1 LTKITVWHR
10 MTVIGTITDETTLL
24 AFDRMWSEKI
34 KQPKSTKV
42 KFRYSFDLQRLH
54 HSGKPKSVRWVYSPE
69 GWTKVMV
76 LPAFGHIPVYRV
88 ATPDALNRLVGIDSA
103 APDPEERVR
112 AEG

>member
-10 MTVIGTITDETTLL
+10 MTVIGTITDETALL

-34 KQPKSTKV
+34 RQPKSTKV

-54 HSGKPKSVRWVYSPE
+54 RSKHKSTRWVYSPE

-88 ATPDALNRLVGIDSA
+88 PTPDALNRLVGIDTA
-103 APDPEERVR
+103 APDPEDGFR
-112 AEG
+112 AEQ